1 MLSIEQIAFAM
12 PSISK
17 AADSA
22 KNTGTELFPNNGND
36 AAQLIHDDNLV
47 DNGDGT
53 FTFTSKISAKY
64 SYSDTSE
71 NRLKSTDDYYTF
83 KKPGKYLI
91 ELWGADGGDGG
102 RALLSGRNG
111 LGGTGGFVY
120 GVLDVAANE
129 VENAANEKKLFY
141 EIGSKG
147 ESKTYDM
154 TSGGSGGDGGGA
166 GEIALVSVG
175 AGGGYSAV
183 YLIDGD
189 AAPFGDKNTFNNSE
203 RDDKRKVLMIAGGGG
218 GGAAGANGFHLT
230 ALILKMHGDGGDG
243 GTYRS
248 VISATP
254 NIEGFTSG
262 TYYAGENGTSS
273 GGKTSYVGQGGTD
286 RPEGLAKT
294 TIGFMTASTYAND
307 WQMTYHPDLHRGV
320 GGAGNLH
327 GGGGGAGFAGGGGG
341 IQNVILDANNVGG
354 GGGGSSYIADNA
366 TISSFYPLNTG
377 YADIDKKTR
386 YFVEEGVERPAGGGA
401 IVITYLDDDDTYYD
415 YLKDVEI
422 SGEVSQYFDIVEAD
436 SNCKNYKYASATT
449 DNLSVTTTEPT
460 IDYDDNK
467 ITISGSLEPI
477 RSGLTKGQA
486 HDTLTLTLKLKPKT
500 DFMGGNDV
508 PIFKEVDGTAGKFH
522 CKSLVAT
529 HLNKD
534 CDYTYSSTYNTSDD
548 LKTYKVSHVNV
559 PFMYQ
564 VPTTEITRTAGTSY
578 ENDLID
584 NTVKTDNE
592 TKYAMAIN
600 SRFAVNAPVT
610 SITET
615 VFPTAKGVYRY
626 TVNVVVN
633 PTSDGDNAVG
643 KKKNAHPTTTLTGKS
658 IANVLGADEIF
669 VDGFNIKAKKNL
681 AYNGSTETY
690 DFDVDLTAN
699 LINDETFVAYPPIEQ
714 QSWTYSSSQSNIPL
728 PAGVYFIEAWGGD
741 GGKGG
746 DNGTVLGLNDNNN
759 AEGGIGGKGGFVS
772 GYYENTSDSTLSVTI
787 GQKGPDGNSAN
798 EQVDWLGNPQVT
810 GGEGGRET
818 KVVINNSTLIRA
830 GGGGGGSTP
839 YTLNSGSRFY
849 PGVYGENG
857 GDNPTNNTTVGEN
870 GLTTGNTK
878 YDDHLSPA
886 KSSKNEKSSSIVGS
900 INNTE
905 LIDVELNTITIPR
918 SNATRTWT
926 SSQIGLITTWS
937 MTTGSIDRSVTYNTT
952 LSSSFFDTSTNNIIN
967 GKGYVKITKLGVK
980 GYVDDVECTTT
991 IEYNTKLNEKKN
1003 ELKTKLENA
1012 LISGFI
1018 IGESFSQYFVV
1029 DSENAPVPLTGDQ
1042 NTTVVTTSVPNQDYG
1057 FVLGLTSGDAAAQV
1071 STATSPTE
1079 TNPVAIYPAVTKTT
1093 YTYSLLE
1100 TKVGVRVHL
1109 KRKPNLIGGNDI
1121 PLLNVSKISEIADM
1135 STYMRATTDTE
1146 VSIYHTGTTPNTPTD
1161 DDTGYVP
1168 RNDATDWANVPL
1180 NGAAFEVS
1188 TSAPVIADYGETAT
1202 ATGQADYTAY
1212 SGGGVWID
1220 DFVQLDSTVSP
1231 TEFTQDGTCTV
1242 KGVLSSPEAQK
1253 AVVQAP
1259 VEDIV
1264 KTGSVDVK
1272 MRYKVSKYLNNITDS
1287 GAKCLNGTNIV
1298 SFVPSETGSG
1308 EGFTYDKF
1316 TLDQINNAYVLELTA
1331 AANYDL
1337 PDVSGVY
1344 VTYADGGTV
1353 IAAEVKKADGKITVA
1368 IPASAFTDNIVITA
1382 AGNSNRKPHYV
1393 HFLYQIYDP
1402 TGGPKNGFQTKESTL
1417 MEGDAKKAF
1426 YSGDE
1431 LDTYVT
1437 GHLPYDYTS
1446 VIMPEGYEGYVW
1458 EWSVEKNEADKHIM
1472 GDKDVY
1478 IMGSYKPITY
1488 TLIINY
1494 VAADQND
1501 TTFAG
1506 LIGDKTP
1513 YRSPEKSNYNEAD
1526 GSYDIALTN
1535 GAEYM
1540 VKSPEVEGYVPS
1552 KLYYSGKVNEAFF
1565 SDSKYNSGTKT
1576 FTDTVTYSPKET
1588 LTIYRIIC
1596 DDYGIPVEELLPRG
1610 TTPGSDYF
1618 NFKTT
1623 KWDVDTQT
1631 GKEGE
1636 VEVDFIGGSGTYYVY
1651 YKPHHNEYTV
1661 IFHKVDQ
1668 NSQVKPDEQNIKL
1681 AYDNCKVYE
1690 DLEFGYDFEKETYVG
1705 FPNIICAN
1713 YLFDG
1718 WYTENGKPIYGD
1730 TIVRREYA
1738 DASNEI
1744 HLYARWKSNQVQIR
1758 IDYKYGLNEEGLAGQ
1773 PVGDSVDRPW
1783 TYGKY
1788 YSFNSPDAPTGYKLF
1803 NNEQDVIDGVAW
1815 DDVNEIV
1822 YYISQSGTTQS
1833 TTLTI
1838 NVYSK
1843 SAEDETNPGNPKA
1856 NAYTLEGGTIKLKN
1870 SNGDVIAS
1878 VANKGTVTLN
1888 NIQYPFAAGNYTI
1901 EVEPPEGYEADT
1913 KPITLVSGENASVN
1927 IFLDREPLMLPMAG
1941 SKPMT
1946 GYTVF
1951 GISSM
1956 LLAGLLMFAYVNS
1969 RTEENNEKE

>member
-71 NRLKSTDDYYTF
+71 NRIKSTDDYYTF

-120 GVLDVAANE
+120 GVLDVATNE
-129 VENAANEKKLFY
+129 VENAENEKKLFY

-154 TSGGSGGDGGGA
+154 TAGGSGGDGGGA

-189 AAPFGDKNTFNNSE
+189 ADPFGDKNTFNNRE
-203 RDDKRKVLMIAGGGG
+203 RDDTGKVLMIAGGGG

-248 VISATP
+248 LISATP

-422 SGEVSQYFDIVEAD
+422 SGEVSQYFDIVKAD

-449 DNLSVTTTEPT
+449 DNLSVTTTEPI

-500 DFMGGNDV
+500 GFMGGNDV
-508 PIFKEVDGTAGKFH
+508 PIFDTGIFSCESNITGHTDKN
-522 CKSLVAT
+522 C
-529 HLNKD
+529 
-534 CDYTYSSTYNTSDD
+534 TYSYSDTYETQEKLDS
-548 LKTYKVSHVNV
+548 YKVSHVNV
-559 PFMYQ
+559 PFRYK
-564 VPTTEITRTAGTSY
+564 VEANSFTSNKDDIYGAGNIIGAVDTENNEFTDPISDPYVTYSGEKFTAYDSHYNNANTYKYDVNIDVKPKTDGANSVGDANTDPTTLKAQSVVQV
-578 ENDLID
+578 ID
-584 NTVKTDNE
+584 GLQLDGYVVK
-592 TKYAMAIN
+592 
-600 SRFAVNAPVT
+600 P
-610 SITET
+610 
-615 VFPTAKGVYRY
+615 
-626 TVNVVVN
+626 
-633 PTSDGDNAVG
+633 
-643 KKKNAHPTTTLTGKS
+643 KKTLTY
-658 IANVLGADEIF
+658 DET
-669 VDGFNIKAKKNL
+669 G
-681 AYNGSTETY
+681 GTY
-690 DFDVDLTAN
+690 DFKVDLN
-699 LINDETFVAYPPIEQ
+699 VKSKEEINKTFYVYDPVSSTQYDYNADDDTNTTQ
-714 QSWTYSSSQSNIPL
+714 TTYNNVTLEP
-728 PAGVYFIEAWGGD
+728 GYYYIEAWAGD
-741 GGKGG
+741 GGKGADNTG
-746 DNGTVLGLNDNNN
+746 WFSWNGGAGGQGGNGGGYIKIDNDSLITIVIGKKGSNGSNATIGSGGNGTAGANTTIKINNSLYL
-759 AEGGIGGKGGFVS
+759 E
-772 GYYENTSDSTLSVTI
+772 
-787 GQKGPDGNSAN
+787 
-798 EQVDWLGNPQVT
+798 VT
-810 GGEGGRET
+810 GGRGGTSARSGQSGSAGAAGT
-818 KVVINNSTLIRA
+818 VTTNTLDSSLNVSQINNDHTSL
-830 GGGGGGSTP
+830 G
-839 YTLNSGSRFY
+839 
-849 PGVYGENG
+849 
-857 GDNPTNNTTVGEN
+857 
-870 GLTTGNTK
+870 
-878 YDDHLSPA
+878 HLS
-886 KSSKNEKSSSIVGS
+886 
-900 INNTE
+900 
-905 LIDVELNTITIPR
+905 
-918 SNATRTWT
+918 
-926 SSQIGLITTWS
+926 
-937 MTTGSIDRSVTYNTT
+937 
-952 LSSSFFDTSTNNIIN
+952 N
-967 GKGYVKITKLGVK
+967 GNGAVRITKLGVK
-980 GYVDDVECTTT
+980 GGYVYGSDTSNTATSSDISTKKTQLKSA
-991 IEYNTKLNEKKN
+991 IEDSFKINGFT
-1003 ELKTKLENA
+1003 LE
-1012 LISGFI
+1012 
-1018 IGESFSQYFVV
+1018 EDFSQYF
-1029 DSENAPVPLTGDQ
+1029 DIYNAGSGTATGHKVTYNVNLA
-1042 NTTVVTTSVPNQDYG
+1042 NTSINEVTTTEDGFKPIAGLSYTTEKRTYNYSVE
-1057 FVLGLTSGDAAAQV
+1057 GDA
-1071 STATSPTE
+1071 S
-1079 TNPVAIYPAVTKTT
+1079 
-1093 YTYSLLE
+1093 YT
-1100 TKVGVRVHL
+1100 L
-1109 KRKPNLIGGNDI
+1109 KLKPKDLVGGNDI
-1121 PLLNVSKISEIADM
+1121 PLLDKDINE
-1135 STYMRATTDTE
+1135 DTLGITA
-1146 VSIYHTGTTPNTPTD
+1146 VKLSHSGTTTESDDVAYVEPNPSTD
-1161 DDTGYVP
+1161 Y
-1168 RNDATDWANVPL
+1168 ANVEIDEE
-1180 NGAAFEVS
+1180 AFEL
-1188 TSAPVIADYGETAT
+1188 TNIPQEVIVDYGEAAT
-1202 ATGQADYTAY
+1202 INADIEYA
-1212 SGGGVWID
+1212 SGKND
-1220 DFVQLDSTVSP
+1220 EFVANSVSVAP
-1231 TEFTQDGTCTV
+1231 SELTKDGTYTVVGTV
-1242 KGVLSSPEAQK
+1242 KSDDAQK
-1253 AVVQAP
+1253 AVEIPSVEPKYKSGQVNVRIKYTVNKVLTDLHQAS
-1259 VEDIV
+1259 VEYLDNGKTTVMETGGNVSLASEKDSFTVDDIHDAYV
-1264 KTGSVDVK
+1264 FTIEPDANFDLPADTAVTVTYDDAEAVMAADIKKKNGK
-1272 MRYKVSKYLNNITDS
+1272 MIITIPSRAFTNNITISAS
-1287 GAKCLNGTNIV
+1287 GI
-1298 SFVPSETGSG
+1298 E
-1308 EGFTYDKF
+1308 
-1316 TLDQINNAYVLELTA
+1316 
-1331 AANYDL
+1331 
-1337 PDVSGVY
+1337 
-1344 VTYADGGTV
+1344 
-1353 IAAEVKKADGKITVA
+1353 
-1368 IPASAFTDNIVITA
+1368 
-1382 AGNSNRKPHYV
+1382 NRTPHYV
-1393 HFLYQIYDP
+1393 HFLYQIYDS
-1402 TGGPKNGFQTKESTL
+1402 TGGPKNGSQTKESTL

-1446 VIMPEGYEGYVW
+1446 VILPEGYEGYVW
-1458 EWSVEKNEADKHIM
+1458 EWSVEENEAHKHIM

-1494 VAADQND
+1494 VAADQNG

-1513 YRSPEKSNYNEAD
+1513 YKSPEKSNYNEAD

-1540 VKSPEVEGYVPS
+1540 VKSPEVEGYVPD
-1552 KLYYSGKVNEAFF
+1552 KLYYSGKVDEAFF

-1576 FTDTVTYSPKET
+1576 FTDTVTYSPKE
-1588 LTIYRIIC
+1588 TIYRIIC

-1636 VEVDFIGGSGTYYVY
+1636 VEADFIGDSGTYYVY
-1651 YKPHHNEYTV
+1651 YKPYHNEYTV
-1661 IFHKVDQ
+1661 QFHKVDQ

-1718 WYTENGKPIYGD
+1718 WYTADGKPIDGD

-1773 PVGDSVDRPW
+1773 PVGDSVDRSW

-1803 NNEQDVIDGVAW
+1803 NNEQAVIDGVAW

-1843 SAEDETNPGNPKA
+1843 SAEDENNPGNPKA

-1888 NIQYPFAAGNYTI
+1888 NIQYPFEAGNYTI

-1913 KPITLVSGENASVN
+1913 KPITLVSGGNASVN

-1941 SKPMT
+1941 STPMT

-1951 GISSM
+1951 GISAMILS
-1956 LLAGLLMFAYVNS
+1956 ALLMFAYVNR
-1969 RTEENNEKE
+1969 RTEENNENE